1 MSGTH
6 MDHHRYPNPREE
18 KKRDK
23 WMCGVRPH
31 VRIGQEDFGLL
42 LVCLG
47 SGGLFVFVW
56 VCVRVE
62 EVVGGWRICNRDD
75 D

>member
-1 MSGTH
+1 
-6 MDHHRYPNPREE
+6 MDHHRYPNPRE
-18 KKRDK
+18 RRNATK

-56 VCVRVE
+56 VCVKSWLKRLW
-62 EVVGGWRICNRDD
+62 GGGGYAIGTMID
-75 D
+75 

>member
-1 MSGTH
+1 MCILSV
-6 MDHHRYPNPREE
+6 YSRERE
-18 KKRDK
+18 KRRNATK

-42 LVCLG
+42 VCLFVWVQVVC
-47 SGGLFVFVW
+47 LFVFVW

-62 EVVGGWRICNRDD
+62 EVVGGWLEDMQ
-75 D
+75 